1 MLLENIRLA
10 ILALKANKLRT
21 FLTMLGII
29 IGLTSVVMIM
39 TIGNAMN
46 NMVNTQMGD
55 MGANNFYLFVN
66 MRSTDAD
73 GNEINYETAR
83 GMKSSD
89 YISKEMMEDIQTKY
103 KDKIEG
109 ISLSLSAGSAKI
121 QRGKD
126 AAKIKIYGMN
136 PLAVKSGNLK
146 VLAGSSFAAG
156 DYSRGSKVCLV
167 SDRYVNVLYGGD
179 MNAALGENVE
189 AAIDGKYYTYT
200 IVGIYEYNAKS
211 MGAAGVADK
220 DLETECFV
228 PLRAVVQQNP
238 QLTDSIQEIT
248 LVASEGNDPTITA
261 AQIAKYLNER
271 YYKNN
276 DTYEIYPYSLKQ
288 EAEALQKLLNSVKL
302 AFLAVGA
309 ISLLV
314 GGIGVMNIMIVSI
327 VERTREIG
335 TRKALGATNGS
346 IRMQFITESM
356 VVCLVGGAIGI
367 TLGILLGQ
375 VAGMLLGANGMP
387 SVLGVLGCLLFSM
400 AFGVFFGYYPANRAA
415 KLNPIEALRYE

>member
-29 IGLTSVVMIM
+29 IGLASVVMIM

-46 NMVNTQMGD
+46 NMVNSQIGD
-55 MGANNFYLFVN
+55 IGANNFYLFVN
-66 MRSTDAD
+66 MRSVDAE

-89 YISKEMMEDIQTKY
+89 YITKEMLEDIQAKY
-103 KDKIEG
+103 QDKIDG
-109 ISLSLSAGSAKI
+109 ISIFLPLGSTKI
-121 QRGKD
+121 EKGKD
-126 AAKIKIYGMN
+126 SAKIKIYGSN
-136 PLAVKSGNLK
+136 PMAIKSENLK
-146 VLAGSSFAAG
+146 LLAGSTFAAG
-156 DYSRGSKVCLV
+156 DYSRGSNVCLV

-179 MNAALGENVE
+179 VNAALGENVE
-189 AAIDGKYYTYT
+189 AAIDGKYSTYT
-200 IVGIYEYNAKS
+200 ITGVYEYNAKS
-211 MGAAGVADK
+211 MGMAGVSDK
-220 DLETECFV
+220 DLETECYV
-228 PLRAVVQQNP
+228 PLRAAVQQNP
-238 QLTDSIQEIT
+238 KITENIQEIT

-276 DTYEIYPYSLKQ
+276 DTYELYPYSLKQ
-288 EAEALQKLLNSVKL
+288 EAESLQKVLNSVKL

-346 IRMQFITESM
+346 IRLQFITESM

-367 TLGILLGQ
+367 TLGVLLGQ
-375 VAGMLLGANGMP
+375 VVSVLLGASGMP
-387 SVLGVLGCLLFSM
+387 SVLGILGCLLFSM